1 MDIQIEDEV
10 GLLEQNP
17 TFEDTILEVIKA
29 CLEAEQVP
37 YDAEISLTIVD
48 EETIHQ
54 INNEHRGVDKATD
67 VLSFPQLE
75 TPINWSDVPTFMDKV
90 MLGDIVLCDEVA
102 KKQAME
108 YNHSLNR
115 EVSFLVA
122 HSMFHLLGYDH
133 MTEDEEK
140 VMIKKQEDVL
150 NKLMITR

>member
-17 TFEDTILEVIKA
+17 TFESTILTVMEA
-29 CLEAEQVP
+29 CLKTEQVP
-37 YDAEISLTIVD
+37 YEAEISLTIVD
-48 EETIHQ
+48 TETIHQ

-75 TPINWSDVPTFMDKV
+75 SPINWSDVQTFMGKV
-90 MLGDIVLCDEVA
+90 MLGDIVLCDEIA
-102 KKQAME
+102 KKQAIE
-108 YNHSLNR
+108 YNHTLVR

-140 VMIKKQEDVL
+140 VMIQKQEDVL